1 MPLFKSAADAVRD
14 VRNIFCVGRNY
25 GEHARELGNDVPAE
39 PIIFGKST
47 HAAMAIP
54 GTGIVDVSLPSTR
67 DNIHYETEVV
77 LWISRE
83 YQRGMKVSDMVS
95 GIALG
100 LDLTD
105 RDAQNRLK
113 AQGQPWEYAKGF
125 RHSAVWTDF
134 YSVTEAE
141 WDQVHQTP
149 FTMVLE
155 RGGQQR
161 VAQEGQLSEMIFP
174 LQTLI
179 DYVGQRFYLAP
190 GDVLY
195 TGTPAGVGPLQTG
208 DVAQLSYGDK
218 LWGSCRF
225 V

>member
-1 MPLFKSAADAVRD
+1 MPLFKSATDAVRD

-25 GEHARELGNDVPAE
+25 GEHARELGNAVPTE

-47 HAAMAIP
+47 HAAVALP
-54 GTGIVDVSLPSTR
+54 GSTR
-67 DNIHYETEVV
+67 VDIPLPVVRDDIHYETEVV
-77 LWISRE
+77 LWVSKD
-83 YQRGMKVSDMVS
+83 YHRGMGVADLVS

-100 LDLTD
+100 FDLTD
-105 RDAQNRLK
+105 RAAQNRLK

-134 YSVTEAE
+134 YSVTAAE
-141 WDQVHQTP
+141 WESVHQTP
-149 FTMVLE
+149 FAMVLE
-155 RGGQQR
+155 RAGERR
-161 VAQEGQLSEMIFP
+161 VAQEGRLSEMIFS

-179 DYVGQRFYLAP
+179 DYVGERFHLAS

-195 TGTPAGVGPLQTG
+195 TGTPAGVGPLFTG
-208 DVAQLSYGDK
+208 DIAELSFGDK
-218 LWGSCRF
+218 VWGSCRF